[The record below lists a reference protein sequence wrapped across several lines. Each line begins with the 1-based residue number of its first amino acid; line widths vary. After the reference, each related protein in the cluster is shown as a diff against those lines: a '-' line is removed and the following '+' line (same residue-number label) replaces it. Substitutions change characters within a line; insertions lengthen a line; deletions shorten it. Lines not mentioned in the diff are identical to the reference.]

1 MIPDTIESKEKLD
14 KLTKEELIEKVIEL
28 EKENQSLRNY
38 LVQSKYQFYS
48 LSGDIKRVLDRYGCN
63 NVTFV
68 TTNTTGK

>member
-14 KLTKEELIEKVIEL
+14 RLTKEELIEKVIEL
-28 EKENQSLRNY
+28 EKVNQNLRNY

-48 LSGDIKRVLDRYGCN
+48 LSGDIKRVLDSYGCS